1 VDQYAATISGSVWPH
16 IDSGPLREANN
27 PAEKRGAGRT
37 ETDAQRQRGKPG
49 VEPGILWRLPMATQD
64 IRWIQRFNN
73 FDKALSQLTRFIEKG
88 ELNEMERQGL
98 IQSFEYNYE
107 LAWNTLK
114 DYFEAQG
121 ETNIF
126 GSRDAF
132 RLAFK
137 RGLIENGETWM
148 QMIISRILTNH
159 TYNEDTAEKIAKD
172 TETIYYKEFV
182 KLRAKL
188 EALKQE
194 EE

>member
-1 VDQYAATISGSVWPH
+1 MTT
-16 IDSGPLREANN
+16 
-27 PAEKRGAGRT
+27 K
-37 ETDAQRQRGKPG
+37 
-49 VEPGILWRLPMATQD
+49 D

-73 FDKALSQLTRFIEKG
+73 FNKALNQLTKFIEKG

-121 ETNIF
+121 ETNIL
-126 GSRDAF
+126 GSRDVF

-148 QMIISRILTNH
+148 QMITSRMLTSH

-172 TETIYYKEFV
+172 TETIYYDEFI
-182 KLRAKL
+182 KLRAKF
-188 EALKQE
+188 EALKKE